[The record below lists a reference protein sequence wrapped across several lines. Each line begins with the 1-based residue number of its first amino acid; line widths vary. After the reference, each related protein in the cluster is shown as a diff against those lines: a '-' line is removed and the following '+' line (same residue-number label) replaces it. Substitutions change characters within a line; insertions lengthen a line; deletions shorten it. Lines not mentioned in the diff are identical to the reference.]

1 MAPTVQAVTAPEK
14 ERHGVCKTV
23 MRCHPALLSGGKAS
37 IRSVVGA
44 LLAAAGKDKGLVSLG
59 VGDASVHACFRRG
72 GEFAADAVA
81 SAAKSGEFDCYAP
94 SYGFPATRRVV
105 ADHLSA
111 GADCHIR
118 ESDVFMTVAGTG
130 AITAITTVLGGA
142 PMANILLPRPG
153 FAPYE
158 AACELAGAEPR
169 FYDLLPRHGWEA
181 DLAGVHDLADSA
193 TAAIVVINPN
203 NPCGTVYSAHHL
215 LQIAETARD
224 LGIPV
229 IADEVYAHMV
239 FGGSK
244 FVPMA
249 SYAHIAPVITIGA
262 LSKRFMLP
270 GWRLGWLAFCDP
282 NGTLKHVK
290 IATEMLLNVTSGPTS
305 IIQAAIPKILS
316 EEHNE
321 FHRNVVNLLESSAD
335 ALYRRMNQIEA
346 LQCYS
351 NPQGSMFMM
360 VEINTSLLFG
370 IADDM
375 EFARE
380 LIKEES
386 VLVLPGSVLGLKNW
400 VRIFFGAP
408 VDLILEACNRIE
420 SFCQRRVGHAKL
432 LKNEKQQYGA
442 TNTEIDIHGYEINH
456 SLAMREPVESLLL

>member
-1 MAPTVQAVTAPEK
+1 MAPTAQIAAHERLGGCACACKAAV
-14 ERHGVCKTV
+14 
-23 MRCHPALLSGGKAS
+23 RCHPALSSERKAS
-37 IRSVVGA
+37 IRGVVGE

-59 VGDASVHACFRRG
+59 VGDASAHACFRRG

-81 SAAKSGEFDCYAP
+81 CAASA
-94 SYGFPATRRVV
+94 V
-105 ADHLSA
+105 ADYLSA
-111 GADCHIR
+111 GTHHRIQ
-118 ESDVFMTVAGTG
+118 ESDVFMTVGGTG

-142 PMANILLPRPG
+142 PGASILLPRPG

-158 AACELAGAEPR
+158 AACELVGAEPR
-169 FYDLLPRHGWEA
+169 FYNLLPRQGWEA
-181 DLAGVHDLADSA
+181 DLAGVRAMADGA

-203 NPCGTVYSAHHL
+203 NPCGAVYSTQHL
-215 LQIAETARD
+215 LQIAETAKE

-239 FGGSK
+239 FGASK

-262 LSKRFMLP
+262 ISKRFMLP

-282 NGTLKHVK
+282 NGTIKHVRT
-290 IATEMLLNVTSGPTS
+290 ATEMLLNVTSGPAS
-305 IIQAAIPKILS
+305 IIQAAVPEILLD
-316 EEHNE
+316 EHDE
-321 FHRNVVNLLESSAD
+321 FHQNVVNLLESAAD
-335 ALYRRMNQIEA
+335 ALYRRVNQIEA

-351 NPQGSMFMM
+351 KPHGSMFMM

-375 EFARE
+375 DFARE

-386 VLVLPGSVLGLKNW
+386 VLILPGSVLGLKNW

-408 VDLILEACNRIE
+408 VHLILEACDRIE
-420 SFCQRRVGHAKL
+420 SFCQRRAGQAKL
-432 LKNEKQQYGA
+432 LKKKF
-442 TNTEIDIHGYEINH
+442 
-456 SLAMREPVESLLL
+456 

>member
-1 MAPTVQAVTAPEK
+1 MAPTAQIAAHERLGGCACACKAAV
-14 ERHGVCKTV
+14 
-23 MRCHPALLSGGKAS
+23 RCHPALSSERKAS
-37 IRSVVGA
+37 IRGVVGE

-59 VGDASVHACFRRG
+59 VGDASAHACFRRG

-81 SAAKSGEFDCYAP
+81 CAARSGDFDCYAP
-94 SYGFPATRRVV
+94 SYGFPAARRAV
-105 ADHLSA
+105 ADYLSA
-111 GADCHIR
+111 GTHHRIQ
-118 ESDVFMTVAGTG
+118 ESDVFMTVGGTG

-142 PMANILLPRPG
+142 PGASILLPRPG

-158 AACELAGAEPR
+158 AACELVGAEPR
-169 FYDLLPRHGWEA
+169 FYNLLPRQGWEA
-181 DLAGVHDLADSA
+181 DLAGVRAMADGA

-203 NPCGTVYSAHHL
+203 NPCGAVYSTQHL
-215 LQIAETARD
+215 LQIAETAKE

-239 FGGSK
+239 FGASK

-262 LSKRFMLP
+262 ISKRFMLP

-282 NGTLKHVK
+282 NGTIKHVRT
-290 IATEMLLNVTSGPTS
+290 ATEMLLNVTSGPAS
-305 IIQAAIPKILS
+305 IIQAAVPEILLD
-316 EEHNE
+316 EHDE
-321 FHRNVVNLLESSAD
+321 FHQNVVNLLESAAD
-335 ALYRRMNQIEA
+335 ALYRRVNQIEA

-351 NPQGSMFMM
+351 KPHGSMFMM

-375 EFARE
+375 DFARE

-386 VLVLPGSVLGLKNW
+386 VLILPGSVLGLKNW

-408 VDLILEACNRIE
+408 VHLILEACDRIE
-420 SFCQRRVGHAKL
+420 SFCQRRAGQAKL
-432 LKNEKQQYGA
+432 LKKKF
-442 TNTEIDIHGYEINH
+442 
-456 SLAMREPVESLLL
+456 

>member
-1 MAPTVQAVTAPEK
+1 MAPTAQVPPPSPTPAIAAHERLGGCACACKAAV
-14 ERHGVCKTV
+14 
-23 MRCHPALLSGGKAS
+23 RCHPALSSEGKAS
-37 IRSVVGA
+37 IRGVVGE

-59 VGDASVHACFRRG
+59 VGDASAHACFRRG

-81 SAAKSGEFDCYAP
+81 CAARSGDLDCYAP
-94 SYGFPATRRVV
+94 SYGFPAARRSVPFV
-105 ADHLSA
+105 YLSA
-111 GADCHIR
+111 GTHHRVR
-118 ESDVFMTVAGTG
+118 ESDVFMTVGGTG

-142 PMANILLPRPG
+142 PGANILLPRPG

-158 AACELAGAEPR
+158 VACELVGAEPR
-169 FYDLLPRHGWEA
+169 FYDLLPRQGWEA
-181 DLAGVHDLADSA
+181 DLAGVRAMADGA

-203 NPCGTVYSAHHL
+203 NPCGVVYSTQHL
-215 LQIAETARD
+215 LQIAETAKE

-239 FGGSK
+239 FGASK

-262 LSKRFMLP
+262 ISKRFMLP

-282 NGTLKHVK
+282 NGTIKHVRT
-290 IATEMLLNVTSGPTS
+290 ATEMLLNVTSGPAS
-305 IIQAAIPKILS
+305 IIQAAVPKILLD
-316 EEHNE
+316 EHDE
-321 FHRNVVNLLESSAD
+321 FHQNVVNLLESAAD
-335 ALYRRMNQIEA
+335 ALYGRVNQIEA

-351 NPQGSMFMM
+351 KPHGSMFMM

-375 EFARE
+375 DFARE

-386 VLVLPGSVLGLKNW
+386 VLILPGSVLGFKNW

-408 VDLILEACNRIE
+408 VHLILEACDRIE
-420 SFCQRRVGHAKL
+420 SFCQRRAGQAKL
-432 LKNEKQQYGA
+432 LKKNF
-442 TNTEIDIHGYEINH
+442 
-456 SLAMREPVESLLL
+456 